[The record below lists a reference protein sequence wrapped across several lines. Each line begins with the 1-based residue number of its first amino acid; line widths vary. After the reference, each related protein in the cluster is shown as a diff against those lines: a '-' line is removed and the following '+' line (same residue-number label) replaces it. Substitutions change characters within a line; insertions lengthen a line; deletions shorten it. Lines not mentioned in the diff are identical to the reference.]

1 MKLAAEVGIARLCK
15 DQEELCGDATDLIR
29 DQGTTT
35 VILSDG
41 LGSGVKASILATLT
55 TRITS
60 GLLRRH
66 VSMEHV
72 IQTIADTL
80 PICKVRGLAYAT
92 LAVLQVDDRGHARL
106 YEYDSPEIMLLRGD
120 QLIPLRR
127 TERLV
132 AGRLVCEAS
141 FDVQQ
146 GDLLLMV
153 SDGVI
158 HAGVGGL
165 FDLGLGQAGLMEYL
179 PNLSGDCPTADEA
192 AAKVIRLAHA
202 CYLGKAGDDCTAIAV
217 KIRPPQMVTVLTG
230 PAQNPADDETM
241 VRDFLARI
249 GSTRIVC
256 GGTTAQIV
264 GRVLGCEM
272 ETSLDYPDPRVPPVA
287 YLRGIDLTTEGILT
301 LNRTYEILRS
311 ALDGEPLP
319 NSEDGATLMAKRLL
333 NAEDVLFLV
342 GRGINPAQV
351 NLEQLVHLA
360 PRAHVVDK
368 ITKMLRRRG
377 TEVEIRYY

>member
-1 MKLAAEVGIARLCK
+1 MKLAAEVGITRLCK
-15 DQEELCGDATDLIR
+15 HQEELCGDATDIIH

-92 LAVLQVDDRGHARL
+92 LAILQIDDGGQARL
-106 YEYDSPEIMLLRGD
+106 FEYDSPETILLRDD
-120 QLIPLRR
+120 QLVPVQRS
-127 TERLV
+127 ERLV
-132 AGRLVCEAS
+132 AGRQIYEAS
-141 FDVQQ
+141 FTVQD

-165 FDLGLGQAGLMEYL
+165 FDLGLGQDGLLEYL
-179 PNLSGDCPTADEA
+179 PHLSRDCSTAEEA
-192 AAKVIRLAHA
+192 SAKVIQLAQA
-202 CYLGKAGDDCTAIAV
+202 CYLGKAGDDCTAVAI

-230 PAQNPADDETM
+230 PAQNPADDETT
-241 VRDFLARI
+241 VREFFGRI

-264 GRVLGCEM
+264 SRVLGCEM

-287 YLRGIDLTTEGILT
+287 YMRGVDLTTEGILT
-301 LNRTYEILRS
+301 LNRAHDLLRS
-311 ALDGEPLP
+311 TLDGEPLP
-319 NSEDGATLMAKRLL
+319 DTEDGATLLARRLL
-333 NAEDVLFLV
+333 NAEEVLFMV

-368 ITKMLRRRG
+368 IAKLLRRLG
-377 TEVEIRYY
+377 IEVEIRYY